1 MPLSRHPQKK
11 SFCPLFHFLAPAF
24 QFYIYNVEP
33 MILASVYL
41 NYRCKIADY
50 IVKYSKYF
58 KREVNMK
65 KVCILLLSI
74 FTLLFFISCG
84 SKPAAEE
91 QKPEAPDIAEA
102 VESAVEDAAEDAAD
116 NSLAEAAKLAKLMEE
131 INDAR
136 KAAIEAGADR
146 NCPEQMNKLD
156 YLLAGLK
163 DSEDPD
169 SAAKSIIDR
178 YNLLANY
185 SKAVDAKKEV
195 DENGF
200 ESYAQNNYDRGVDN
214 LEKVDAA
221 FDSGSDDFDK
231 SVFVYAENAYKE
243 FNTVINVAYKKIA
256 KEERENAMD
265 AKKDAD
271 SVKAGVA
278 RKAEYKEAADLIQS
292 GDSLYAMQN
301 AKKATDKY
309 VEAADKFT
317 YLFED
322 VSEKR
327 AAAQAAIEEA
337 KKRVA
342 ESEKFAEEADV
353 KAPIT
358 EKVEGIEDED
368 AVLLEADD
376 YDDPEDAEADLPETI
391 EDIEEGEAK

>member
-1 MPLSRHPQKK
+1 
-11 SFCPLFHFLAPAF
+11 
-24 QFYIYNVEP
+24 
-33 MILASVYL
+33 
-41 NYRCKIADY
+41 
-50 IVKYSKYF
+50 
-58 KREVNMK
+58 MK
-65 KVCILLLSI
+65 KVSIILLSI

-84 SKPAAEE
+84 SKPAAEDE
-91 QKPEAPDIAEA
+91 TPEAPEVTEA
-102 VESAVEDAAEDAAD
+102 VEDLSENIAD
-116 NSLAEAAKLAKLMEE
+116 EGLSEAAKLAQLMEQ

-136 KAAIEAGADR
+136 QAAIDAGADK
-146 NCPEQMNKLD
+146 NCPDQMSKLD

-163 DSEDPD
+163 DSDNPD
-169 SAAKSIIDR
+169 AAAKSIIDR

-185 SKAVDAKKEV
+185 STAVETKKEI
-195 DENGF
+195 DENGYD
-200 ESYAQNNYDRGVDN
+200 SYAKNDYNRGVGN
-214 LEKVDAA
+214 LEKVEAA
-221 FDSGSDDFDK
+221 FNSGSDDFDK
-231 SVFVYAENAYKE
+231 SVFVNAENAVKD

-256 KEERENAMD
+256 KEERENAME
-265 AKKDAD
+265 AKRNAD

-278 RKAEYKEAADLIQS
+278 RKAEYKEATDLITS

-301 AKKATDKY
+301 AKKATEKY
-309 VEAADKFT
+309 KDATEKLT
-317 YLFED
+317 YLYKD

-376 YDDPEDAEADLPETI
+376 YEDPEAAEADIAEEL
-391 EDIEEGEAK
+391 EDEIDESEAK

>member
-1 MPLSRHPQKK
+1 
-11 SFCPLFHFLAPAF
+11 
-24 QFYIYNVEP
+24 
-33 MILASVYL
+33 
-41 NYRCKIADY
+41 
-50 IVKYSKYF
+50 
-58 KREVNMK
+58 MK
-65 KVCILLLSI
+65 KVSIVLLSI

-91 QKPEAPDIAEA
+91 EAPKAPDVTEA
-102 VESAVEDAAEDAAD
+102 VEDLSENVAD
-116 NSLAEAAKLAKLMEE
+116 ESLSEAAKLAKLMEE

-136 KAAIEAGADR
+136 QAAIEAGADR
-146 NCPEQMNKLD
+146 NCPDQMNKLD

-163 DSEDPD
+163 DSDDPD

-178 YNLLANY
+178 YNLLATY
-185 SKAVDAKKEV
+185 SKAVDAKDEI

-200 ESYAQNNYDRGVDN
+200 DSYAPNNYDRGVDN

-221 FDSGSDDFDK
+221 FESDSVDFDK
-231 SVFVYAENAYKE
+231 ATFVYAENALKE

-256 KEERENAMD
+256 KEEREAALE

-271 SVKAGVA
+271 SVKAGVS

-301 AKKATDKY
+301 AKKAAEKY
-309 VEAADKFT
+309 VEANDKFT

-327 AAAQAAIEEA
+327 AEAQAAIEEA
-337 KKRVA
+337 KRRVE
-342 ESEKFAEEADV
+342 ESKKFAEEADV

-358 EKVEGIEDED
+358 EQVEGIEDED

-376 YDDPEDAEADLPETI
+376 YEDPEDAEADIAEEL
-391 EDIEEGEAK
+391 EDEIDESEAK

>member
-1 MPLSRHPQKK
+1 
-11 SFCPLFHFLAPAF
+11 
-24 QFYIYNVEP
+24 
-33 MILASVYL
+33 
-41 NYRCKIADY
+41 
-50 IVKYSKYF
+50 
-58 KREVNMK
+58 MK
-65 KVCILLLSI
+65 KVSIILLSI

-91 QKPEAPDIAEA
+91 PAPEDPE
-102 VESAVEDAAEDAAD
+102 VTETVEDLAENIAD
-116 NSLAEAAKLAKLMEE
+116 EGISEAAKLAQLMEQ

-136 KAAIEAGADR
+136 QAAIDAGADK
-146 NCPEQMNKLD
+146 NCPDQMNKLD

-163 DSEDPD
+163 DSDNPD
-169 SAAKSIIDR
+169 AAAKSIIDR

-185 SKAVDAKKEV
+185 STAVETKKEIV
-195 DENGF
+195 ENGYD
-200 ESYAQNNYDRGVDN
+200 SYAKNDYNRGLSN
-214 LEKVDAA
+214 LEKVEAA
-221 FDSGSDDFDK
+221 FDADSADFDK
-231 SVFVYAENAYKE
+231 TVFVAAENAVKD

-256 KEERENAMD
+256 KEERENAME

-278 RKAEYKEAADLIQS
+278 RKAEYKEATDLITT

-301 AKKATDKY
+301 AKKATEKY
-309 VEAADKFT
+309 KEATEKLT
-317 YLFED
+317 YLYKD

-358 EKVEGIEDED
+358 EQVEGIEDED

-376 YDDPEDAEADLPETI
+376 YDDPEEAEADIADEL
-391 EDIEEGEAK
+391 EDEIDESEAK

>member
-1 MPLSRHPQKK
+1 
-11 SFCPLFHFLAPAF
+11 
-24 QFYIYNVEP
+24 
-33 MILASVYL
+33 
-41 NYRCKIADY
+41 
-50 IVKYSKYF
+50 
-58 KREVNMK
+58 MK
-65 KVCILLLSI
+65 KVSIILLSI

-91 QKPEAPDIAEA
+91 PAPEAPEVTEA
-102 VESAVEDAAEDAAD
+102 VEDLSENIEDESLSKAAR
-116 NSLAEAAKLAKLMEE
+116 LAQLMEE

-146 NCPEQMNKLD
+146 NCPDQMNKLD
-156 YLLAGLK
+156 YLLSGLK
-163 DSEDPD
+163 DSDDPEG
-169 SAAKSIIDR
+169 AAKSIIDR

-185 SKAVDAKKEV
+185 SKAVDAKKEI
-195 DENGF
+195 DDNGF
-200 ESYAQNNYDRGVDN
+200 EPYAKNNYDRGVDN
-214 LEKVDAA
+214 LNKVDEAFAA
-221 FDSGSDDFDK
+221 DTDDFDK
-231 SVFVYAENAYKE
+231 TVFVYAENALKE
-243 FNTVINVAYKKIA
+243 FNTVINVAYKKVA
-256 KEERENAMD
+256 KEERDNAMV
-265 AKKDAD
+265 AKKNAD

-278 RKAEYKEAADLIQS
+278 RKAEYNEAAELIQT

-301 AKKATDKY
+301 AKKALEKY
-309 VEAADKFT
+309 KDANVKFT

-368 AVLLEADD
+368 TVLLEADD
-376 YDDPEDAEADLPETI
+376 YEDPEEAEADIAEELEET
-391 EDIEEGEAK
+391 EEETTEEETEEVEAE

>member
-1 MPLSRHPQKK
+1 
-11 SFCPLFHFLAPAF
+11 
-24 QFYIYNVEP
+24 
-33 MILASVYL
+33 
-41 NYRCKIADY
+41 
-50 IVKYSKYF
+50 
-58 KREVNMK
+58 MK
-65 KVCILLLSI
+65 KVCIILLSL

-84 SKPAAEE
+84 SKPAEEE
-91 QKPEAPDIAEA
+91 QKPEAPAITEA
-102 VESAVEDAAEDAAD
+102 VEDLSENIVDE
-116 NSLAEAAKLAKLMEE
+116 SLSEAAKLAKLMEQ

-146 NCPEQMNKLD
+146 NCPDQMNKLD
-156 YLLAGLK
+156 YLLSGLK
-163 DSEDPD
+163 DSDNKD
-169 SAAKSIIDR
+169 AAAQSIIDR

-185 SKAVDAKKEV
+185 SKAVDTKKEI
-195 DENGF
+195 DDNGYA
-200 ESYAQNNYDRGVDN
+200 SYAPNNYDRGVDN
-214 LEKVDAA
+214 LKKVDAA
-221 FDSGSDDFDK
+221 FDANSDDFDK
-231 SVFVYAENAYKE
+231 TVFVNAENALKE

-256 KEERENAMD
+256 KEEREAAMA
-265 AKKDAD
+265 AKKNAD

-278 RKAEYKEAADLIQS
+278 RKAEYSEAAELIQS
-292 GDSLYAMQN
+292 GDSLYSMQN
-301 AKKATDKY
+301 AKKAAERYKDANT
-309 VEAADKFT
+309 KFT

-376 YDDPEDAEADLPETI
+376 YEDPEDAEADLPEDLD
-391 EDIEEGEAK
+391 EFEEGEAK